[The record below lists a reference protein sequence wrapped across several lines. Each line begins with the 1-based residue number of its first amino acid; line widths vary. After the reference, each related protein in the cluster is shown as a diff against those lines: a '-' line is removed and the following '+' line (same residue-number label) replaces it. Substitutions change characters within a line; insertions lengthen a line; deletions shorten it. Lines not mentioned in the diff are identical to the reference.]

1 MQYLI
6 FPTEQEAQDRSH
18 QIAEEQGCSG
28 VTQYWFGWINHPSG
42 ESALQVDQPEL
53 LTEEEVAQLKDYQY
67 MADNGWFPE
76 EPMQVDVIE

>member
-28 VTQYWFGWINHPSG
+28 VTQYWFGWINKDPQ
-42 ESALQVDQPEL
+42 SALQVDQPEL
-53 LTEEEVAQLKDYQY
+53 LTEEEVAELKDEQY
-67 MADNGWFPE
+67 MEDNGWFPNE
-76 EPMQVDVIE
+76 ELS